1 MPGTIKS
8 SIGFGTLLLDGIG
21 DTIRVSLSD
30 DPVKEVKVGNEI
42 LKSLG
47 LRNRGVKI
55 ISCPSCARQG
65 FQVIDTVKILEKKLS
80 HIKTPVTL
88 SIIGC
93 VVNGPGE
100 AAYTDIGIT
109 GGGKGN
115 NMLYLSGLQTE
126 KVPTENIIEKV
137 VEEVQKKVS
146 ELEKNKMIPRKTIED
161 LIDKHSLLEKDL
173 SSGNID
179 KKIFAEK
186 SKEYSDLN
194 EIIHDT
200 KKYLSFEKDK
210 KELEKIIDDISSD
223 EELKKMAKL
232 ELEELNEENKK
243 NEKKLKLFLLPKD
256 EADKKNAIIEI
267 RAGTGG
273 LEASLFAADLFRMY
287 EKVSNKKK
295 WSLELISISRS
306 EAGGLKEVIASI
318 KGTNIYST
326 LKYESG
332 VHRVQRVPDTE
343 TQGRVH
349 TSAATVAVL
358 PEAEEVDLK
367 INESDLRI
375 DVFRAGG
382 PGGQSVNTTDSAVRI
397 THIPTGLSVSQQDEK
412 SQHKNKAKGMKILRS
427 RLYEL
432 ERSRIDLERSKDR
445 KSKIGTGDRSERI
458 RTYNFPQGRVTDHR
472 INLTLHKLD
481 EFLEGEVFDEMIET
495 LTLQA
500 QEESLS
506 NL

>member
-1 MPGTIKS
+1 
-8 SIGFGTLLLDGIG
+8 
-21 DTIRVSLSD
+21 
-30 DPVKEVKVGNEI
+30 
-42 LKSLG
+42 
-47 LRNRGVKI
+47 
-55 ISCPSCARQG
+55 
-65 FQVIDTVKILEKKLS
+65 
-80 HIKTPVTL
+80 
-88 SIIGC
+88 
-93 VVNGPGE
+93 
-100 AAYTDIGIT
+100 
-109 GGGKGN
+109 
-115 NMLYLSGLQTE
+115 
-126 KVPTENIIEKV
+126 
-137 VEEVQKKVS
+137 
-146 ELEKNKMIPRKTIED
+146 MIPQKTIED
-161 LIDKHSLLEKDL
+161 LIDKHIALEKEL
-173 SSGNID
+173 SSGLID
-179 KKIFAEK
+179 KKTFAEK

-194 EIIHDT
+194 EIIDDA
-200 KKYLSFEKDK
+200 KKYISYNDNKLELKKMLDDK
-210 KELEKIIDDISSD
+210 SSD
-223 EELKKMAKL
+223 DELKKMAET
-232 ELEELNEENKK
+232 ELRVLDIEKEK

-273 LEASLFAADLFRMY
+273 LEASLFAADLFKMY
-287 EKVSNKKK
+287 EKVSHKKK
-295 WSLELISISRS
+295 WSVELISISRS

-318 KGTNIYST
+318 KGNNIYST

-367 INESDLRI
+367 INDSDLRI

-432 ERSRIDLERSKDR
+432 ERSRIDQERSKDR

-472 INLTLHKLD
+472 INLTLHKLE
-481 EFLEGEVFDEMIET
+481 EFLEGEEFDEMIES

-506 NL
+506 NLN

>member
-1 MPGTIKS
+1 
-8 SIGFGTLLLDGIG
+8 
-21 DTIRVSLSD
+21 
-30 DPVKEVKVGNEI
+30 
-42 LKSLG
+42 
-47 LRNRGVKI
+47 
-55 ISCPSCARQG
+55 
-65 FQVIDTVKILEKKLS
+65 
-80 HIKTPVTL
+80 
-88 SIIGC
+88 
-93 VVNGPGE
+93 
-100 AAYTDIGIT
+100 
-109 GGGKGN
+109 
-115 NMLYLSGLQTE
+115 
-126 KVPTENIIEKV
+126 
-137 VEEVQKKVS
+137 
-146 ELEKNKMIPRKTIED
+146 MIPPKTIED
-161 LIDKHSLLEKDL
+161 LILKHSLLEKEL
-173 SSGNID
+173 SSGEVD
-179 KKIFAEK
+179 RKLFAEK

-194 EIIHDT
+194 EIIDQV
-200 KKYLSFEKDK
+200 KKYSSYEEEKT
-210 KELEKIIDDISSD
+210 ELEKILEDTSSD
-223 EELKKMAKL
+223 SEIKTMAETELKDLKIQ
-232 ELEELNEENKK
+232 NEII
-243 NEKKLKLFLLPKD
+243 EKKLKLFLLPKD

-273 LEASLFAADLFRMY
+273 LEASLFASDLFKMY
-287 EKVSNKKK
+287 EKVSHKKK
-295 WSLELISISRS
+295 WELELISISQS
-306 EAGGLKEVIASI
+306 DAGGLKEVIASI
-318 KGTNIYST
+318 KGKNIYST

-427 RLYEL
+427 RLYDL
-432 ERSRIDLERSKDR
+432 ERSRIDQERSQDR

-472 INLTLHKLD
+472 INLTLHKLED
-481 EFLEGEVFDEMIET
+481 FLEGEAFDEMVET

-500 QEESLS
+500 QEEKLS
-506 NL
+506 NLN

>member
-1 MPGTIKS
+1 
-8 SIGFGTLLLDGIG
+8 
-21 DTIRVSLSD
+21 
-30 DPVKEVKVGNEI
+30 
-42 LKSLG
+42 
-47 LRNRGVKI
+47 
-55 ISCPSCARQG
+55 
-65 FQVIDTVKILEKKLS
+65 
-80 HIKTPVTL
+80 
-88 SIIGC
+88 
-93 VVNGPGE
+93 
-100 AAYTDIGIT
+100 
-109 GGGKGN
+109 
-115 NMLYLSGLQTE
+115 
-126 KVPTENIIEKV
+126 
-137 VEEVQKKVS
+137 
-146 ELEKNKMIPRKTIED
+146 MIPEKTIED
-161 LIDKHSLLEKDL
+161 LIIKHSKLEKDL
-173 SSGNID
+173 SSSDLD
-179 KKIFAEK
+179 KNQFADK
-186 SKEYSDLN
+186 SKEYSDLS
-194 EIIHDT
+194 EIIEQA
-200 KKYLSFEKDK
+200 KKYLSFEKEK
-210 KELEKIIDDISSD
+210 NELEKILNEQNND
-223 EELKKMAKL
+223 EELKKMA
-232 ELEELNEENKK
+232 ESDLNELKK
-243 NEKKLKLFLLPKD
+243 QFEKDEKRLKLFLLPKD

-273 LEASLFAADLFRMY
+273 LEASLFAGDLFKMY

-295 WSLELISISRS
+295 WELELITISKS

-318 KGTNIYST
+318 KGKNIYST

-367 INESDLRI
+367 INDSDLRI

-432 ERSRIDLERSKDR
+432 ERSRIEKERSQDR

-472 INLTLHKLD
+472 INLTLHKLE
-481 EFLEGEVFDEMIET
+481 EFLEGEAFDEMVET

-500 QEESLS
+500 QEEKLK
-506 NL
+506 NLI